1 MEENKTT
8 TKTFTTAQ
16 AIAKAAIEA
25 SKHLDKGEDVRKVYP
40 LEGTGRGGRWL
51 SVLVGVEIC
60 DAETG
65 EEVGE
70 MWIDVFRN
78 KDPRNERHPLGAAL
92 RIAKY

>member
-16 AIAKAAIEA
+16 AIAKAATEA
-25 SKHLDKGEDVRKVYP
+25 QKHLDKGEDVRKVYP
-40 LEGTGRGGRWL
+40 LEGTGQGGRWL
-51 SVLVGVEIC
+51 SVLVGAEIC

-65 EEVGE
+65 EPVGE

-78 KDPRNERHPLGAAL
+78 KDPRNERHPLEATL
-92 RIAKY
+92 RMAKY